1 MVKVQSNVR
10 TLRLSSGGG
19 LSSVNAQNLPHDAE
33 TRACFTAEKGFRW
46 ISCDYSGQESCI
58 TASVS
63 KDPIM
68 CEILNTGGDLHSEVA
83 RACWPEILG
92 NLTDKEITSL
102 HKDLRSSA
110 KGVEFGI
117 NYLFNKL

>member
-1 MVKVQSNVR
+1 
-10 TLRLSSGGG
+10 
-19 LSSVNAQNLPHDAE
+19 
-33 TRACFTAEKGFRW
+33 
-46 ISCDYSGQESCI
+46 
-58 TASVS
+58 
-63 KDPIM
+63 M

-92 NLTDKEITSL
+92 DLTDKEITSL